1 MSARSKASFGAVV
14 DLRSV
19 ADENFLTKVVDM
31 LGQLRSESE
40 LRGHL
45 LLASLLEIP
54 KGEAEDGLKTCAENL
69 RISPERDR
77 VRDEGWEEEEG
88 LLRMAEKLSCRPVAR
103 SG

>member
-1 MSARSKASFGAVV
+1 MSARSKASFGTVV

-45 LLASLLEIP
+45 LLASLLEIT
-54 KGEAEDGLKTCAENL
+54 KGEAEDGLKTCVESL
-69 RISPERDR
+69 RFSPERER
-77 VRDEGWEEEEG
+77 IREEGREEEEG
-88 LLRMAEKLSCRPVAR
+88 LLRMAEKLSCRANAR
-103 SG
+103 GS